1 MEIEVK
7 KSTKMVDYNIAL
19 KFLEERV
26 KDVINGKKPELLWIL
41 EHKAIFTA
49 GTNSRENEILNKKIK
64 VIKTSRGGKITYHG
78 PGQKVVYFVLNLNE
92 RGKDIRK
99 LIRYIEKCIIQIL
112 KEYEIK
118 SFNDNQ
124 NIGIWVNV
132 NGKTKKV
139 AAIGIRVKRWIAFH
153 GFSINISNNLEV
165 YKNIVPC
172 GLYNKGIT
180 NLCSVKKN
188 NYKYI
193 NQKIIKN
200 FLRILWF

>member
-49 GTNSRENEILNKKIK
+49 GTNYRENEILNKEIK

-99 LIRYIEKCIIQIL
+99 LIRYVEKCIIQIL

-172 GLYNKGIT
+172 GIHNKEIT
-180 NLCSVKKN
+180 NLCSIKKN
-188 NYKYI
+188 NYKSI

-200 FLRILWF
+200 FLRVFK

>member
-41 EHKAIFTA
+41 EHEAIFTA
-49 GTNSRENEILNKKIK
+49 GTNYRENEILNKAIK

-99 LIRYIEKCIIQIL
+99 LIRYVEKCIIQIL

-132 NGKTKKV
+132 NGTEKKV

-153 GFSINISNNLEV
+153 GFSINLSNNLEV

-172 GLYNKGIT
+172 GIYNKEIT
-180 NLCSVKKN
+180 NLCSIKKN

-200 FLRILWF
+200 FLRIFK

>member
-7 KSTKMVDYNIAL
+7 KSIKLVDYKIAL
-19 KFLEERV
+19 KFLEQRV
-26 KDVINGKKPELLWIL
+26 KDVINEKKPELLWIL
-41 EHKAIFTA
+41 EHKPIFTA
-49 GTNSRENEILNKKIK
+49 GTSYKENEILNKAIK

-78 PGQKVVYFVLNLNE
+78 PGQKVVYFVLNLKE

-99 LIRYIEKCIIQIL
+99 LIRSIEKCIIQIL

-118 SFNDNQ
+118 SFNDKK

-132 NGKTKKV
+132 NGAEKKV

-172 GLYNKGIT
+172 GIYNKGIT

-193 NQKIIKN
+193 NQKIINN
-200 FLRILWF
+200 FLRVFK

>member
-1 MEIEVK
+1 MAIEVK
-7 KSTKMVDYNIAL
+7 KSRKLIDYNLAL
-19 KFLEERV
+19 KFLEKRV
-26 KDVINGKKPELLWIL
+26 EDVINGKKPELLWIL
-41 EHKAIFTA
+41 EHKPIFTA
-49 GTNSRENEILNKKIK
+49 GTRSKENEILNKTIS
-64 VIKTSRGGKITYHG
+64 VSKTSRGGKITYHG

-99 LIRYIEKCIIQIL
+99 LIKHIENCIIKIL
-112 KEYEIK
+112 KEYGIK
-118 SFNDNQ
+118 SFNDKK

-132 NGKTKKV
+132 NGNAKKV

-153 GFSINISNNLEV
+153 GFSINISNDLEV

-172 GLYNKGIT
+172 GIYGKGIT

-193 NQKIIKN
+193 NQRIIDN
-200 FLRILWF
+200 FLRVFK

>member
-7 KSTKMVDYNIAL
+7 KSAQLVDYNIAL

-49 GTNSRENEILNKKIK
+49 GTNYRENEILNKAIK

-172 GLYNKGIT
+172 GIYNKEIT
-180 NLCSVKKN
+180 NLCSIKKN

-200 FLRILWF
+200 FLRIFK

>member
-7 KSTKMVDYNIAL
+7 KSAQLVDYNIAL

-49 GTNSRENEILNKKIK
+49 GTNYRENEILNKEIK

-99 LIRYIEKCIIQIL
+99 LIRYVEKCIIQIL

-153 GFSINISNNLEV
+153 GFSINLSNNLEV

-172 GLYNKGIT
+172 GIYNKEIT
-180 NLCSVKKN
+180 NLCSIKKN

-200 FLRILWF
+200 FLRIFK

>member
-7 KSTKMVDYNIAL
+7 KSAKLVDYDIAI

-78 PGQKVVYFVLNLNE
+78 PGQIIVYFVLNLNK
-92 RGKDIRK
+92 RQKDIRK
-99 LIRYIEKCIIQIL
+99 LIKNIEKCIILTL
-112 KEYEIK
+112 KDFKIESY
-118 SFNDNQ
+118 NDHK

-132 NGKTKKV
+132 NNEAKKV

-172 GLYNKGIT
+172 GIYNKKIT
-180 NLCSVKKN
+180 NLYSIKKN

-200 FLRILWF
+200 FLRIFK

>member
-41 EHKAIFTA
+41 EHKSIFTA
-49 GTNSRENEILNKKIK
+49 GTNYRENEILNKAIK

-99 LIRYIEKCIIQIL
+99 LIRYVEKCIIQIL

-172 GLYNKGIT
+172 GIYNKEIT
-180 NLCSVKKN
+180 NLCSIKKN

-200 FLRILWF
+200 FLRIFK

>member
-7 KSTKMVDYNIAL
+7 KSAQLVDYNIAL

-78 PGQKVVYFVLNLNE
+78 PGQKVVYFVLNLKE

-118 SFNDNQ
+118 SFNDKK

-132 NGKTKKV
+132 NGAEKKV

-153 GFSINISNNLEV
+153 GFSINISNNLKV

-172 GLYNKGIT
+172 GIHNKEIT
-180 NLCSVKKN
+180 NLCSIKKN
-188 NYKYI
+188 DYKYI

-200 FLRILWF
+200 FLRIFK

>member
-1 MEIEVK
+1 MRILEQRVQDVLLDK
-7 KSTKMVDYNIAL
+7 KDE
-19 KFLEERV
+19 F
-26 KDVINGKKPELLWIL
+26 LWII
-41 EHKAIFTA
+41 EHTPVYTA
-49 GTNSRENEILNKKIK
+49 GTSSKDIDLLVKNLN
-64 VIKTSRGGKITYHG
+64 VIKTNRGGKHTYHG
-78 PGQKVVYFVLNLNE
+78 PGQKVVYFVLNLKE

-172 GLYNKGIT
+172 GIYNKEIT
-180 NLCSVKKN
+180 NLCSIKKN

-200 FLRILWF
+200 FLRIFK

>member
-1 MEIEVK
+1 MIFITTQK
-7 KSTKMVDYNIAL
+7 KSGFTATLIADKVFPGKIYNYIP
-19 KFLEERV
+19 
-26 KDVINGKKPELLWIL
+26 VINS
-41 EHKAIFTA
+41 FY
-49 GTNSRENEILNKKIK
+49 RENLLLIYSHSISLLLKGGVQLNKAIK

-112 KEYEIK
+112 KEYKIK

-132 NGKTKKV
+132 NSKAKKV

-172 GLYNKGIT
+172 GIYNNGIT
-180 NLCSVKKN
+180 NLCSIKKN

-193 NQKIIKN
+193 NQKIINN
-200 FLRILWF
+200 FLRIFK

>member
-1 MEIEVK
+1 MAIEVK
-7 KSTKMVDYNIAL
+7 KSTKLIDYDIAL
-19 KFLEERV
+19 KYLNKRV

-41 EHKAIFTA
+41 EHKPIFTA
-49 GTNSRENEILNKKIK
+49 GTRSKENEILNKTIS
-64 VIKTSRGGKITYHG
+64 VSTTSRGGKITYHG
-78 PGQKVVYFVLNLNE
+78 PGQKVVYFVLNLNK

-99 LIRYIEKCIIQIL
+99 LIKHIENCIIKIL
-112 KEYEIK
+112 KEYGIK
-118 SFNDNQ
+118 SFNDKK

-132 NGKTKKV
+132 NGNAKKV

-153 GFSINISNNLEV
+153 GFSINISNDLEV

-172 GLYNKGIT
+172 GIYGKGIT

-193 NQKIIKN
+193 NQRIIYN
-200 FLRILWF
+200 FLRVFK